1 MLRRIEIH
9 RHAAVQ
15 TLLNRIFQYGDPML
29 FFLQQP
35 QTRPNHLAGVFVP
48 SLCDLVLYES
58 LEVASQRDRFEGR
71 EPDDDEPETTAPLPP
86 LDASIPAKI
95 HCTLIDKQSVAQ
107 R

>member
-58 LEVASQRDRFEGR
+58 LEVASQRDRCILSCPDKFIPHDHDTGR
-71 EPDDDEPETTAPLPP
+71 ILP
-86 LDASIPAKI
+86 
-95 HCTLIDKQSVAQ
+95 IDSFGRGLGLVSVV
-107 R
+107 